1 MAGAAGDPPDPTG
14 QKRRSTVTGG
24 RLVFLAGV
32 RALAAIR
39 AQGLRPDDIKVVA
52 GAAGGP
58 KWLILGHLDRMLF
71 GSWFHGR
78 RVKLYLL
85 GSSIGSWRFAA
96 DSCADPVGA
105 IDRMQ
110 DAYIHQVYNRKP
122 TPREI
127 SEKSRSIIEYA
138 LGLNGPGEILS
149 HAVNRLSLVAVRSR
163 HLLASEQRLPLALGL
178 AAAVTANFPKRPW
191 LRWFFR
197 QTLFS
202 DPRNPPPFSVIGR
215 KPNARCNMTPGN
227 LKPALLASG
236 SIPYLMQG
244 VRHIPNA
251 PRGVYRDGGA
261 VDYHLDVPFGLKGS
275 GIVLFPH
282 FSPRIIPGWFDKH
295 LPWRQPSAGNMAD
308 VLLIAPSERFV
319 SGLPNGKITDRSDFF
334 SYAGDDRG
342 RFDCWQHV
350 AEAGKILADE
360 FIDTVE
366 SGRIRRCVKPLH
378 AYCQ

>member
-1 MAGAAGDPPDPTG
+1 MANAAGDPPDSTG
-14 QKRRSTVTGG
+14 QEGRPAVTGG
-24 RLVFLAGV
+24 PLVFRAGE
-32 RALAAIR
+32 RALAVIR
-39 AQGLRPDDIKVVA
+39 TQGLHADDVKVVA

-78 RVKLYLL
+78 REELHLL
-85 GSSIGSWRFAA
+85 GSSIGSWRLAA

-110 DAYIHQVYNRKP
+110 DAYIHQAYDTKP
-122 TPREI
+122 TPRVI
-127 SEKSRSIIEYA
+127 SKKSRSIIEYA
-138 LGLNGPGEILS
+138 LGSTGPGEILN
-149 HAVNRLSLVAVRSR
+149 HAVNRLSMLAVRSR

-178 AAAVTANFPKRPW
+178 AAAVAANIPMRPW
-191 LRWFFR
+191 VRWFFK

-202 DPRNPPPFSVIGR
+202 DPRNPPPFSAIGR
-215 KPNARCNMTPGN
+215 KPNARCDITPDN

-244 VRHIPNA
+244 VRHIPHA

-282 FSPRIIPGWFDKH
+282 FSQRIIPGWFDKH
-295 LPWRQPSAGNMAD
+295 LPWRRPSADNMAD
-308 VLLIAPSERFV
+308 VLLIAPSEQFV
-319 SGLPNGKITDRSDFF
+319 SGLPNGKISDRSDFYR
-334 SYAGDDRG
+334 YAGDDRG
-342 RFDCWQHV
+342 RFTCWQQV
-350 AEAGKILADE
+350 AESGRILAED
-360 FIDTVE
+360 FIEAAE
-366 SGRIRRCVKPLH
+366 SGRIRRCVKPLKGN
-378 AYCQ
+378 